1 MVICSTIANGIRNRS
16 QERKVP
22 MVEGIKASS
31 KKFGIACVYDRVL
44 DVSGFD
50 RRSYVW
56 LSYVNIGRLCHFSQ
70 PF

>member
-1 MVICSTIANGIRNRS
+1 MVYETTAKNV
-16 QERKVP
+16 KVP
-22 MVEGIKASS
+22 MVEGVKASS
-31 KKFGIACVYDRVL
+31 KKVEWHVFMDRVL
-44 DVSGFD
+44 NVSGFD